1 MAGCRGYPAA
11 FAIVCRNMS
20 STKSVFL
27 LPTLA
32 LFAAGAPAQVVPPNF
47 AGVSMGHLHLNS
59 ADPEAQRKVWVEI
72 LGARPA
78 KLGPADVYAMP
89 GVLIMVTK
97 KPQPP
102 EPTEGSVINHVGVKV
117 RDLDAVVA
125 KVKAAGM
132 A

>member
-1 MAGCRGYPAA
+1 MQSLTA
-11 FAIVCRNMS
+11 
-20 STKSVFL
+20 FL
-27 LPTLA
+27 LPALA
-32 LFAAGAPAQVVPPNF
+32 LCAAGASAQVLPGNS
-47 AGVSMGHLHLNS
+47 AGISMGHLHLNS
-59 ADPEAQRKVWVEI
+59 ADPEAQRKFWVEI

-117 RDLDAVVA
+117 RDLDGVVA

-132 A
+132 AAA